1 MLLGSEGWWFLEWLK
16 IRVEVGGVKVEIS
29 LRGTGMM
36 EFGRGGFFF
45 EDVEEGSKIIL
56 VVSS

>member
-36 EFGRGGFFF
+36 EFGRGGFFLKMWKR
-45 EDVEEGSKIIL
+45 GAK
-56 VVSS
+56 